1 MDQTGSALWMNV
13 TDVFHIRG
21 RGTVLTGRLDGQGQ
35 LNVGDYA
42 VCEAGT
48 WPVIKIEAFRAT
60 LETAAPGMDIGILLG
75 SGPPTDRL
83 RTTSVYFQ
91 PGKQGQM
98 GPQQMGPQFTGIPQ
112 KKRRWGR

>member
-1 MDQTGSALWMNV
+1 MDQIGSSLWMNV

-21 RGTVLTGRLDGQGQ
+21 RGTVLTGKLDGQGQ

-48 WPVIKIEAFRAT
+48 WQVIKIEAFRAE
-60 LETAAPGMDIGILLG
+60 LETAAPGMNIGILLG
-75 SGPPTDRL
+75 SGPPTDKL

-91 PGKQGQM
+91 PGKQGLM
-98 GPQQMGPQFTGIPQ
+98 GPQITGIPQ